1 MTQPY
6 GQQPNQGGYPQTP
19 GQGQPQQGYPQS
31 PPYGQPAQ
39 GPQSPAYGQPAQGYP
54 QAPPAGYGAMPSA
67 PQEYSSGP
75 IPRPGSATAAAVL
88 AFVQAGITA
97 VPGVLALI
105 GASSLGGNNA
115 EGWASTIAILVGVA
129 LLIAGGVQL
138 MGGKGRTLLVVGC
151 GLELLISL
159 YFIIRIGALDTGGDS
174 DLDYGKG
181 VIIGFAVFFAIMPVV
196 ALVMSLGASTT
207 QFLQSRRGH

>member
-6 GQQPNQGGYPQTP
+6 GQQPNQGGYPQSGGYPQTP

-39 GPQSPAYGQPAQGYP
+39 SPPHGQPAQGYP
-54 QAPPAGYGAMPSA
+54 QAPSFGSMPNA

-88 AFVQAGITA
+88 AFVQAGVTA
-97 VPGVLALI
+97 VPGVLALL
-105 GASSLGGNNA
+105 GSSSLGGNA
-115 EGWASTIAILVGVA
+115 EGWASTIAILIGVA

-138 MGGKGRTLLVVGC
+138 MGGKGRTMLVVAC

-159 YFIIRIGALDTGGDS
+159 YFIIRFAALDTGGSS
-174 DLDYGKG
+174 DVSYGVG
-181 VIIGFAVFFAIMPVV
+181 LIIGFAVFYAIMPVV
-196 ALVMSLGASTT
+196 ALVLTLGATTT
-207 QFLQSRRGH
+207 QFLESRRGH